1 MKRFTLVF
9 MPMLVTL
16 VASAC
21 ALTQP
26 ITEPVSVIE
35 AFYEALN
42 DGDLDTAMSF
52 VADDARFILGTLHT
66 GKAKIRD
73 FYAEGL
79 RVNLHSEL
87 SDLRA
92 DGDKVSWTGKVTL
105 GGGTFEDSYEAV
117 VQKGMILSLTP
128 R

>member
-1 MKRFTLVF
+1 MKIITLVL
-9 MPMLVTL
+9 MSMLVTL

-21 ALTQP
+21 ASTQP

-42 DGDLDTAMSF
+42 NGDLDTAMSF

-66 GKAKIRD
+66 GKAQIRD
-73 FYAEGL
+73 FYQEGL

-105 GGGTFEDSYEAV
+105 GGGTFEDPYEAV
-117 VQKGMILSLTP
+117 VQRGMILSLTP